1 MKKKEKPKYNTV
13 QNIGWMVKMAW
24 NSSRRVLLFCVL
36 TAVLEV
42 LLNLVQL
49 YLAPEVREQ
58 GLGVQLLGQAVSE
71 YRPLG
76 KEKLQ
81 LRCAPENRLAH
92 RFYERYGFLKVGEE
106 TGSRGR
112 LDVMEKYIGYGLG

>member
-49 YLAPEVREQ
+49 YLAPEVLAKVEQ
-58 GLGVQLLGQAVSE
+58 KTSVQDLLVTIGIFTAALFLVQGCKE
-71 YRPLG
+71 YVKTNTLFPRVDVRTAIIG
-76 KEKLQ
+76 KVAEK
-81 LRCAPENRLAH
+81 ENIRLAQ
-92 RFYERYGFLKVGEE
+92 V
-106 TGSRGR
+106 TGP
-112 LDVMEKYIGYGLG
+112 